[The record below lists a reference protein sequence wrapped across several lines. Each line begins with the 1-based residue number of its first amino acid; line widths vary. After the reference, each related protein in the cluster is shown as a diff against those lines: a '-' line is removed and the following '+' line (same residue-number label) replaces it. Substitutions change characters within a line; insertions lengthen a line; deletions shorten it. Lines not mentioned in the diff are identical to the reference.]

1 VNPGCHLYHWSSKLK
16 ISCPSCEAKYSIGDE
31 KVQNR
36 LAKIR
41 CRKCGADIV
50 IDGRVEPPSITLAGA
65 ENAGTAVAV
74 AAMGGPQPEFTVDF
88 AENDQ
93 RTLSLSDIVHAYNS
107 GHVTAETFVWA
118 EGMGDWTPLGQVPS
132 IVSALNDAAAAP
144 ARAVSTQ
151 AGVPRVTSSSP
162 KQAQATTARATTKGA
177 GRDLF
182 GRVAHAGSEE
192 DVAAAQSSYDAQPT
206 QTTGARNESS
216 VLFSL
221 SALTATTKSKTA
233 SVPMPSASVTSA
245 LDDSGLIDLKALAS
259 QASTS
264 SDISASS
271 PLGAAPLGM
280 APLGGLGAPLG
291 GSPLGGSPFGGG
303 PSPLTAADFAMP
315 PPKSKTGLFIGG
327 GIALAALI
335 VVIAMALRPEPP
347 PPPQPE
353 PLPLPKP
360 THTAEPTPTPSNAAK
375 PPPTGTEEATKKA
388 APKYTGTR
396 RKTTKTDG
404 SGTTSSG
411 SDNSSSGASTPKPAA
426 KSGCAPGDLQC
437 EMKKAAGH

>member
-1 VNPGCHLYHWSSKLK
+1 LK

-50 IDGRVEPPSITLAGA
+50 IDGRVEPPSITLGGA
-65 ENAGTAVAV
+65 EAAGVPS
-74 AAMGGPQPEFTVDF
+74 AAAAGPQPEFTVDF

-93 RTLSLSDIVHAYNS
+93 RTLSMSDIVAAYNA
-107 GHVTAETFVWA
+107 GQVTANTFVWA
-118 EGMGDWTPLGQVPS
+118 EGMGDWTPLGQVTS
-132 IVSALNDAAAAP
+132 IVAALNEAASRGPAVQASAPRAAAYQP
-144 ARAVSTQ
+144 
-151 AGVPRVTSSSP
+151 
-162 KQAQATTARATTKGA
+162 QATAASTARATAKGG

-182 GRVAHAGSEE
+182 GKVSRAGSEE
-192 DVAAAQSSYDAQPT
+192 DVAAAQNSYDPQPAPL
-206 QTTGARNESS
+206 TTGARNESS

-221 SALTATTKSKTA
+221 SALTASAKGKST
-233 SVPMPSASVTSA
+233 SVPAPSASVTNA

-259 QASTS
+259 QASSAAAAPT
-264 SDISASS
+264 ASS
-271 PLGAAPLGM
+271 PLGGAPLGM

-291 GSPLGGSPFGGG
+291 GAPFGGS
-303 PSPLTAADFAMP
+303 PSPLTAADLAMP

-347 PPPQPE
+347 PPPAPE

-360 THTAEPTPTPSNAAK
+360 THTAEPPPQPSSVAK
-375 PPPTGTEEATKKA
+375 PPPTGTEEATPKK
-388 APKYTGTR
+388 PKYTGGG
-396 RKTTKTDG
+396 RKKASKSEG
-404 SGTTSSG
+404 SGTTGSG
-411 SDNSSSGASTPKPAA
+411 SEGSSSGASAPSKPAG
-426 KSGCAPGDLQC
+426 GCAPGDLIC
-437 EMKKAAGH
+437 EMKKAAGKK

>member
-1 VNPGCHLYHWSSKLK
+1 MK

-50 IDGRVEPPSITLAGA
+50 IDGRVEPPSISLAGA
-65 ENAGTAVAV
+65 ESAGAPHGAGF
-74 AAMGGPQPEFTVDF
+74 AADPQPEFTVDF

-93 RTLSLSDIVHAYNS
+93 RTLNISDIVAAYNS
-107 GHVTAETFVWA
+107 GQVTANTFVWA
-118 EGMGDWTPLGQVPS
+118 EGMADWTALGQVPS
-132 IVSALNDAAAAP
+132 IVAALNEAASQAP
-144 ARAVSTQ
+144 AAHASAARTATVSRQPQ
-151 AGVPRVTSSSP
+151 AAMPT
-162 KQAQATTARATTKGA
+162 ATARATTKGA

-182 GRVAHAGSEE
+182 GKVSRAGSEE
-192 DVAAAQSSYDAQPT
+192 DVAAAQGGYDPHPGPL
-206 QTTGARNESS
+206 TTGARNESS

-221 SALTATTKSKTA
+221 SALTATTKSKT
-233 SVPMPSASVTSA
+233 STVPTPSASVTSA

-259 QASTS
+259 QAST
-264 SDISASS
+264 AEAAGSS
-271 PLGAAPLGM
+271 PLGAAPIGM

-291 GSPLGGSPFGGG
+291 GSPFGGGG
-303 PSPLTAADFAMP
+303 PSPLTAADLAMP

-360 THTAEPTPTPSNAAK
+360 THTAEPTAQPSSTAK
-375 PPPTGTEEATKKA
+375 PPPTGT
-388 APKYTGTR
+388 GGR
-396 RKTTKTDG
+396 SRG
-404 SGTTSSG
+404 F
-411 SDNSSSGASTPKPAA
+411 
-426 KSGCAPGDLQC
+426 
-437 EMKKAAGH
+437 

>member
-1 VNPGCHLYHWSSKLK
+1 VSVNLVCHLNHRSSKLK

-50 IDGRVEPPSITLAGA
+50 IDGRVEPPSITLGGADGAGA
-65 ENAGTAVAV
+65 AVATF
-74 AAMGGPQPEFTVDF
+74 AASAPQQEFTVDF

-93 RTLSLSDIVHAYNS
+93 RTLGLSNLVAAYNS
-107 GHVTAETFVWA
+107 GQVTADTFVWA
-118 EGMGDWTPLGQVPS
+118 EGMSDWTPLGQVEA
-132 IVSALNDAAAAP
+132 IVAALNDAAAPAS
-144 ARAVSTQ
+144 ARATTAQ
-151 AGVPRVTSSSP
+151 TSAQRLSGSP
-162 KQAQATTARATTKGA
+162 KQSQNTTARATAKGA

-182 GRVAHAGSEE
+182 GKISGAGSEE
-192 DVAAAQSSYDAQPT
+192 DVAAAGAYDAHPAAT
-206 QTTGARNESS
+206 TTGARNESS

-221 SALTATTKSKTA
+221 SALTASTTSKP
-233 SVPMPSASVTSA
+233 SVPIQSASVTSA
-245 LDDSGLIDLKALAS
+245 FDDSGLIDLKALAS
-259 QASTS
+259 QANAAESTG
-264 SDISASS
+264 SS

-291 GSPLGGSPFGGG
+291 GAPFGGG
-303 PSPLTAADFAMP
+303 PSPLSAADLAMP

-360 THTAEPTPTPSNAAK
+360 THTAEPMPEPTTSNAAK
-375 PPPTGTEEATKKA
+375 PPPTGTEDSSQKA
-388 APKYTGTR
+388 KPKYTGV
-396 RKTTKTDG
+396 RKKAKSDG
-404 SGTTSSG
+404 STGSG
-411 SDNSSSGASTPKPAA
+411 SEGSTPVPAPA
-426 KSGCAPGDLQC
+426 
-437 EMKKAAGH
+437 KKAADDCHGDFQCELKKAARGH

>member
-1 VNPGCHLYHWSSKLK
+1 MK

-50 IDGRVEPPSITLAGA
+50 IDGRVEPPSITLGGA
-65 ENAGTAVAV
+65 ESAGVPTAAGV
-74 AAMGGPQPEFTVDF
+74 AAGPQPEFTVDF

-93 RTLSLSDIVHAYNS
+93 RTLGLSDIVVAYNS
-107 GHVTAETFVWA
+107 GQVTANTYVWA

-132 IVSALNDAAAAP
+132 IVAALNDAATRAP
-144 ARAVSTQ
+144 AASASRATTTTRQTQ
-151 AGVPRVTSSSP
+151 ATAAS
-162 KQAQATTARATTKGA
+162 TARATTKGA

-182 GRVAHAGSEE
+182 GKVARAGSEE
-192 DVAAAQSSYDAQPT
+192 DVAAAQGGYDPHPAPL
-206 QTTGARNESS
+206 TTGARNESS

-221 SALTATTKSKTA
+221 SALTATTKSKT
-233 SVPMPSASVTSA
+233 SVVPTASASVTSA

-259 QASTS
+259 QASS
-264 SDISASS
+264 AESASS

-291 GSPLGGSPFGGG
+291 GAPFGGG
-303 PSPLTAADFAMP
+303 PSPLTAADLAP

-347 PPPQPE
+347 PPPAPE

-360 THTAEPTPTPSNAAK
+360 THTAEPTAQPSSVAK
-375 PPPTGTEEATKKA
+375 PPPTGTEEAAKK
-388 APKYTGTR
+388 PKYTGGG
-396 RKTTKTDG
+396 RKKKTASDG
-404 SGTTSSG
+404 SGTTGNGSEGSST
-411 SDNSSSGASTPKPAA
+411 SGASAPAKA
-426 KSGCAPGDLQC
+426 SGACPPGDLQC
-437 EMKKAAGH
+437 EMKKAAHAH

>member
-1 VNPGCHLYHWSSKLK
+1 MNPVCHLYHWSSKLK

-50 IDGRVEPPSITLAGA
+50 IDGRFEPPSITLAGA
-65 ENAGTAVAV
+65 EGTGAAVAV
-74 AAMGGPQPEFTVDF
+74 AAAGGPQPEFTVDF

-93 RTLSLSDIVHAYNS
+93 RTLSLSAIVHAYNS
-107 GHVTAETFVWA
+107 GHVTAETFVWS
-118 EGMGDWTPLGQVPS
+118 EGMADWTPLGQVPS
-132 IVSALNDAAAAP
+132 IVAALNEAAAAP
-144 ARAVSTQ
+144 ARAVSAS
-151 AGVPRVTSSSP
+151 AGVPRVTSSP

-182 GRVAHAGSEE
+182 GKVSRAGSEE

-233 SVPMPSASVTSA
+233 SVPTPSASVTSA

-259 QASTS
+259 QATTA

-291 GSPLGGSPFGGG
+291 GSPFGGG
-303 PSPLTAADFAMP
+303 PSPLTAADLAMP

-360 THTAEPTPTPSNAAK
+360 THTAEPTATPSSAAK
-375 PPPTGTEEATKKA
+375 PPPTGTEDSTQKK

-396 RKTTKTDG
+396 KKAVKSDG
-404 SGTTSSG
+404 SGTTGSG
-411 SDNSSSGASTPKPAA
+411 SDNSSSGASTPSKPAT

>member
-1 VNPGCHLYHWSSKLK
+1 M
-16 ISCPSCEAKYSIGDE
+16 
-31 KVQNR
+31 
-36 LAKIR
+36 
-41 CRKCGADIV
+41 

-65 ENAGTAVAV
+65 ENAGAAVAV
-74 AAMGGPQPEFTVDF
+74 ASAGGPQPEFTVDF

-93 RTLSLSDIVHAYNS
+93 RTLSLSDIVLAYNS
-107 GHVTAETFVWA
+107 GHVTADTFVWS
-118 EGMGDWTPLGQVPS
+118 EGMSDWTALGQVPS
-132 IVSALNDAAAAP
+132 IVAALNEAASAP
-144 ARAVSTQ
+144 ARAVSVQ
-151 AGVPRVTSSSP
+151 ASAARITNSPRPAQVTS
-162 KQAQATTARATTKGA
+162 ARATAKGA

-182 GRVAHAGSEE
+182 GKVSHAGSEE
-192 DVAAAQSSYDAQPT
+192 DVAAAQSSYDAQPM

-233 SVPMPSASVTSA
+233 SVPTASASVTSA

-259 QASTS
+259 QATT
-264 SDISASS
+264 SDISAGS
-271 PLGAAPLGM
+271 PLGAAPMAPLGM

-291 GSPLGGSPFGGG
+291 GAPFGGG
-303 PSPLTAADFAMP
+303 PSPLTAADLAMP

-360 THTAEPTPTPSNAAK
+360 THTAEPTATPSSAAK
-375 PPPTGTEEATKKA
+375 PPPTGTEDSTAKKA
-388 APKYTGTR
+388 PPKYTGGG
-396 RKTTKTDG
+396 RKRGTKSDG
-404 SGTTSSG
+404 SGTTGSG
-411 SDNSSSGASTPKPAA
+411 SDNSSSGASAPAHPA
-426 KSGCAPGDLQC
+426 SKSGCAPGDLQC

>member
-1 VNPGCHLYHWSSKLK
+1 MK

-50 IDGRVEPPSITLAGA
+50 IDGRFEPPSISLGGA
-65 ENAGTAVAV
+65 ESAVAPVAVGTAA
-74 AAMGGPQPEFTVDF
+74 GPQPEFTVDF

-93 RTLSLSDIVHAYNS
+93 RTLSLSDIVVAYNA
-107 GHVTAETFVWA
+107 GHVTADTFVWA
-118 EGMGDWTPLGQVPS
+118 EGMSDWTPLGQVQS
-132 IVSALNDAAAAP
+132 IVAALNEAAMHAP
-144 ARAVSTQ
+144 AAVVQSSAPRA
-151 AGVPRVTSSSP
+151 AISS
-162 KQAQATTARATTKGA
+162 KQSQPATAKGA

-182 GRVAHAGSEE
+182 GKVARAGSEE
-192 DVAAAQSSYDAQPT
+192 DVAASHGGYEAQPT
-206 QTTGARNESS
+206 ALTTGARNESS

-221 SALTATTKSKTA
+221 SALTATTKSRA
-233 SVPMPSASVTSA
+233 SSVPTPSASVTSA

-259 QASTS
+259 QASNVDS
-264 SDISASS
+264 SASS
-271 PLGAAPLGM
+271 PLGAPLGM

-291 GSPLGGSPFGGG
+291 GAPFGGR
-303 PSPLTAADFAMP
+303 PSPLSAADLAMP
-315 PPKSKTGLFIGG
+315 PQKSKTGLFIGG

-360 THTAEPTPTPSNAAK
+360 THTAEPTPQPSSAAK
-375 PPPTGTEEATKKA
+375 PPPTGTEDSTPKK
-388 APKYTGTR
+388 PKYTGGGR
-396 RKTTKTDG
+396 RKTSKSDG
-404 SGTTSSG
+404 SGTSSG
-411 SDNSSSGASTPKPAA
+411 NDSEGSSTSGASAPK
-426 KSGCAPGDLQC
+426 KSSGCAPGDLQC

>member
-1 VNPGCHLYHWSSKLK
+1 MK

-50 IDGRVEPPSITLAGA
+50 IDGRVEPPSITLGGA
-65 ENAGTAVAV
+65 ESAGVPTAAGVTA
-74 AAMGGPQPEFTVDF
+74 GPQPEFTVDF

-93 RTLSLSDIVHAYNS
+93 RTLSLSDIVVAYNS
-107 GHVTAETFVWA
+107 GQVTANTFVWA
-118 EGMGDWTPLGQVPS
+118 EGMGDWTALGQVPS
-132 IVSALNDAAAAP
+132 IVAALNEAASHAP
-144 ARAVSTQ
+144 AASAPRATATTAS
-151 AGVPRVTSSSP
+151 R
-162 KQAQATTARATTKGA
+162 QAQATAASTARATTKGA

-182 GRVAHAGSEE
+182 GKVARAGSEE
-192 DVAAAQSSYDAQPT
+192 DVAAAQGGYDPHPAPL
-206 QTTGARNESS
+206 TTGARNESS

-221 SALTATTKSKTA
+221 SALTATTKSKT
-233 SVPMPSASVTSA
+233 SVVPTASASVTSA
-245 LDDSGLIDLKALAS
+245 MDDSGLIDLKALAS
-259 QASTS
+259 QASS
-264 SDISASS
+264 AESASS

-291 GSPLGGSPFGGG
+291 GAPFGGG
-303 PSPLTAADFAMP
+303 PSPLTAADLAP

-347 PPPQPE
+347 PPPAPE

-360 THTAEPTPTPSNAAK
+360 THTAEPTAQPSAK
-375 PPPTGTEEATKKA
+375 PPPTGTEEAAKK
-388 APKYTGTR
+388 PKYTGTR
-396 RKTTKTDG
+396 KKKTASDG
-404 SGTTSSG
+404 SGTTGSG
-411 SDNSSSGASTPKPAA
+411 SEGSSTSGASTPKPASGAHCGCSPTDLPCNMKCSA
-426 KSGCAPGDLQC
+426 KGG
-437 EMKKAAGH
+437 